1 MEIAGYPNYTISEK
15 GEIYNKKRK
24 IIMKQWINKDGY
36 FEIGLSNNGGRKHF
50 KVHRLVYQAYNLESG
65 EEMPTEIDHM
75 NRIKT
80 DNSKDNL
87 RKATS
92 SQNKWNIGT
101 RINNTSGHKNITV
114 TPNGTF
120 MVRIKHIKQYS
131 KSFKTLEEAIADR
144 AIKIVEFHG
153 DFANIG

>member
-1 MEIAGYPNYTISEK
+1 MEIAGYPNYIISEK
-15 GEIYNKKRK
+15 GEIYSKKRK
-24 IIMKQWINKDGY
+24 IIMKQKIDKDGY
-36 FEIGLSNNGGRKHF
+36 FEIVLSNNGELKYF
-50 KVHRLVYQAYNLESG
+50 KVHRLVYQAYNLEIG
-65 EEMPTEIDHM
+65 EEMPNEIDHM

-80 DNSKDNL
+80 DNSRDNL

-92 SQNKWNIGT
+92 SQNKWTIGT